1 MANGLVEAIVALE
14 KERGIEE
21 GILFEA
27 IEEALKKAYRNHYG
41 TEGNVRAFINR
52 ETGEFKVFAQKEVVE
67 DDTEIEDA
75 MSFITLSEAKQLGNY
90 ELGDLVELDATPRS
104 FGRIAAQT
112 AKQVL
117 LQRIKEAERDQM
129 YHEFNDKLHEIMTG
143 VVQRVENGNV
153 YIELGRH
160 EALLP
165 LSEQVE
171 GERYVPSERLKV
183 YVLKVDKEVRG
194 RETPIIVSRKNREMI
209 KRLFELEVPEV
220 MEGVVQ
226 IKAISREPGVRS
238 KVAVYSTDPQVD
250 PVGACVGPKGTR
262 VERVVEELRGE
273 KIDIIPWS
281 EDPIEFIANSLS
293 AAKVIMVQINEEE
306 RAAKV
311 VVPDNQLSLAIGM
324 RGINAKLAARLTGWK
339 TDIKSQSQAQELYEE
354 LLEQEAWEA
363 QQQEPAMEG
372 EAPVDVETPAVEE

>member
-90 ELGDLVELDATPRS
+90 ELGDLVEFDATPKS

-238 KVAVYSTDPQVD
+238 KVAVYSTDPL
-250 PVGACVGPKGTR
+250 GACVGPKGTR

-363 QQQEPAMEG
+363 QQQEP
-372 EAPVDVETPAVEE
+372 PVDVETPAVEE